1 MAPHAQSTRST
12 CGAWQPRTMAPLGI
26 HNHRCIKPLHAVY
39 EFLHL
44 VTVPIGVLKDRG
56 DIDDIRPLSVMV
68 RLNSFRKPTLP
79 HSAVYLISTTLRAY
93 RLHLREIAVEL
104 VDGITVSSITTSAC
118 TSNKFS
124 GQRPCQKGKVAYD
137 VGPTRECNSIILIS
151 FVRTN

>member
-1 MAPHAQSTRST
+1 
-12 CGAWQPRTMAPLGI
+12 MAPLGI
-26 HNHRCIKPLHAVY
+26 HNHRCIKPLHEIY

-79 HSAVYLISTTLRAY
+79 HSAVYFISTTLRAY

-104 VDGITVSSITTSAC
+104 VDGITVSSIPTSTF
-118 TSNKFS
+118 TSNTFS
-124 GQRPCQKGKVAYD
+124 
-137 VGPTRECNSIILIS
+137 L
-151 FVRTN
+151 